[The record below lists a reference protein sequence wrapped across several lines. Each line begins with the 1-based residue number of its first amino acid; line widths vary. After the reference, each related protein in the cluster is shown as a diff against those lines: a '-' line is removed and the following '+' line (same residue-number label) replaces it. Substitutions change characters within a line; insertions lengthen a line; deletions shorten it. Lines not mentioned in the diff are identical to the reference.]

1 MGLAPVPER
10 QLSGTGAILRSSSG
24 YFLRLYG
31 APYTW
36 GKRPARGE
44 RPGVTEEA
52 QRVIDAMNAVEAM
65 TDSLERAKAIG
76 EVMADQ
82 AERGKR
88 WRELRRQVVLEMRA
102 QDPPL
107 SYRKIAAALGVGL
120 ATVQDIERGYTGS
133 GKNRPRA
140 NSEE

>member
-1 MGLAPVPER
+1 M
-10 QLSGTGAILRSSSG
+10 
-24 YFLRLYG
+24 
-31 APYTW
+31 
-36 GKRPARGE
+36 
-44 RPGVTEEA
+44 TEEA

-65 TDSLERAKAIG
+65 TDPEQRAKAIG

-88 WRELRRQVVLEMRA
+88 WREMRRQVVLEMRA
-102 QDPPL
+102 QDPPV
-107 SYRKIAAALGVGL
+107 SYRKIAKTLGVGL

-140 NSEE
+140 TEAGDAR